1 MPLCAS
7 WLRPFKYMDDTKTC
21 ENWHYCLVMNSKI
34 KNKYLRSSLEGQFK
48 VVFPIFRWQR
58 AIVKL
63 VRVEFMDQS
72 AKSQTIA
79 EATTEVSNIY
89 SLQ

>member
-1 MPLCAS
+1 
-7 WLRPFKYMDDTKTC
+7 
-21 ENWHYCLVMNSKI
+21 MNRKI
-34 KNKYLRSSLEGQFK
+34 MNEYLRSSLEGQLK
-48 VVFPIFRWQR
+48 VVFPIFRWQWV
-58 AIVKL
+58 IVKL
-63 VRVEFMDQS
+63 VGVEFMDQS

>member
-1 MPLCAS
+1 
-7 WLRPFKYMDDTKTC
+7 
-21 ENWHYCLVMNSKI
+21 MNSTI
-34 KNKYLRSSLEGQFK
+34 TNEYLRSSLEGQLK

-58 AIVKL
+58 VIVKL

-72 AKSQTIA
+72 AKSQTIT
-79 EATTEVSNIY
+79 EATTEVSYIY

>member
-1 MPLCAS
+1 
-7 WLRPFKYMDDTKTC
+7 
-21 ENWHYCLVMNSKI
+21 MNSII
-34 KNKYLRSSLEGQFK
+34 KNEYLRSSLECQLE

-72 AKSQTIA
+72 AESQTVT
-79 EATTEVSNIY
+79 EATTEVSDVH